1 MPIVI
6 PSTLPASEELRRE
19 NIFVMNHQ
27 RAIHQDIRPLE
38 IIILNLM
45 PEKERTETQLLRL
58 LSNTPLQ
65 INLTLLKTASYKSK
79 NVSHDH
85 MNDFYKTFD
94 EIKHQKFDGMIITG
108 APVEHLEFE
117 EVDYWQEL
125 KDILD
130 FSQAHVTSTLHICWG
145 AQAGLYHHYGIRKYR
160 VRKKIFGIFEHEK
173 LSDTHPILRGFDD
186 IFEMPHSRYSITRE
200 KDIKNHPELEL
211 LVSSED
217 AGVTLTVS
225 RDLKQVFISGHPEYN
240 QESLAGEYFRDLEKG
255 LNTQVPERY
264 FKGDDPRNAVIMKWR
279 GHANLLFS
287 NWINYCV
294 YQITPYHL

>member
-65 INLTLLKTASYKSK
+65 INLTLLKTASYESK

-160 VRKKIFGIFEHEK
+160 VRKK
-173 LSDTHPILRGFDD
+173 
-186 IFEMPHSRYSITRE
+186 Y
-200 KDIKNHPELEL
+200 
-211 LVSSED
+211 LV
-217 AGVTLTVS
+217 
-225 RDLKQVFISGHPEYN
+225 F
-240 QESLAGEYFRDLEKG
+240 
-255 LNTQVPERY
+255 LN
-264 FKGDDPRNAVIMKWR
+264 MK
-279 GHANLLFS
+279 S
-287 NWINYCV
+287 
-294 YQITPYHL
+294 YQIPIQS